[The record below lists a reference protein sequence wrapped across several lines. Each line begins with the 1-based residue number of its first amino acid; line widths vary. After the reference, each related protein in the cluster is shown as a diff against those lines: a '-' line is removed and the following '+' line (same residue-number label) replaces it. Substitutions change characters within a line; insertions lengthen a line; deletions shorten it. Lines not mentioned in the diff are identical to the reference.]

1 AQVALKKAEKQLALH
16 DTPELQAQVAEL
28 RSAAEAAQKVLEAA
42 QPAATKPA
50 SDEALKKAKIDAAML
65 RAQLR
70 KAEKL
75 EAPDAEQQAE
85 LERLRSQLAAAEN
98 TLTELESQAPAP
110 VAKPSG
116 DDIDPLK
123 RAKIELAM
131 KRAELKKAEKAGAE
145 EAELS
150 KLRDAVS
157 DAEQAL
163 HAAEAGSDKPAPEL
177 VRSEKRPVDDAT
189 RALKTEVAFARA
201 DLRKLERDDGAAA
214 EALEAARTRLNE
226 AERKLEEHLQS

>member
-85 LERLRSQLAAAEN
+85 LERLRSQLAAAEK
-98 TLTELESQAPAP
+98 TLAALESQAPAP
-110 VAKPSG
+110 
-116 DDIDPLK
+116 
-123 RAKIELAM
+123 
-131 KRAELKKAEKAGAE
+131 
-145 EAELS
+145 
-150 KLRDAVS
+150 
-157 DAEQAL
+157 
-163 HAAEAGSDKPAPEL
+163 
-177 VRSEKRPVDDAT
+177 
-189 RALKTEVAFARA
+189 
-201 DLRKLERDDGAAA
+201 
-214 EALEAARTRLNE
+214 AARPAGDSTPNKAKTDAPTLRAQL
-226 AERKLEEHLQS
+226 R

>member
-1 AQVALKKAEKQLALH
+1 EKLEAPDAEQQAELERLRSQLAAAEKTLAAL
-16 DTPELQAQVAEL
+16 ESQAPA
-28 RSAAEAAQKVLEAA
+28 
-42 QPAATKPA
+42 PAAKPA
-50 SDEALKKAKIDAAML
+50 GDNTQKKDKIDAALL

-85 LERLRSQLAAAEN
+85 LERLRSQLAAAEK

-145 EAELS
+145 E
-150 KLRDAVS
+150 
-157 DAEQAL
+157 
-163 HAAEAGSDKPAPEL
+163 
-177 VRSEKRPVDDAT
+177 
-189 RALKTEVAFARA
+189 
-201 DLRKLERDDGAAA
+201 
-214 EALEAARTRLNE
+214 
-226 AERKLEEHLQS
+226 